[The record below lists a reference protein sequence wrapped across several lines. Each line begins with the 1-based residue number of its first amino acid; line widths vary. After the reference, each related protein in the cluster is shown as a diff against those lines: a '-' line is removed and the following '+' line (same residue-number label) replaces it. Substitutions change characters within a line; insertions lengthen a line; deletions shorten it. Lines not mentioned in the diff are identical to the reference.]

1 MFLCQFIVIVDR
13 LLKLNTCQHFKIMIY
28 LSVAIKTS
36 PLVKYKVIFCKI
48 IVQLTFNLFLLRFNS
63 FLPLPGSYK
72 EEMQF

>member
-1 MFLCQFIVIVDR
+1 
-13 LLKLNTCQHFKIMIY
+13 MIY